1 MKNKSPL
8 YNFRLSVII
17 FIASF
22 LLLALGT
29 DFCLYD
35 AKGFMVIGTII
46 ITISVVGFI
55 AGFIINNK
63 AKCPK
68 CGKAI
73 RGAIGTYCQFC
84 GHSLD
89 EME

>member
-1 MKNKSPL
+1 MRNKSPI

-17 FIASF
+17 FIISF

-29 DFCLYD
+29 DFCRYD
-35 AKGFMVIGTII
+35 AKGFIAIGIVMISISVIGF
-46 ITISVVGFI
+46 IT
-55 AGFIINNK
+55 GFIINNK

-68 CGKAI
+68 CGKSI

-84 GHSLD
+84 GHNLD
-89 EME
+89 ETE